1 MANTKI
7 SAFTSGA
14 PAQSTDE
21 FVIARA
27 GANYKLAGSDIKT
40 LAVGAGA
47 VSVTSAKT
55 LSVSNSLTLA
65 GTDGTTMTFPSTSA
79 TIARTDAANTFV
91 GTQTLTGNLIFS
103 ADNTYDI
110 GGSGVNRPRTL
121 LLSGDLYVQS
131 NLGGIYLGSSSD
143 LALLRDTANILALR
157 RASNPQTFRV
167 YNTYSST
174 TNYERG
180 AFTWDTNV
188 FKIGTEK
195 GSGGGTARSMELQTD
210 GITALTL
217 TTAQK
222 AEFAQ
227 TIKTSAPVGGTAAEW
242 KLGTVASVSPTAP
255 DRTIEV
261 EIGGTIYYVHAK
273 TTNN

>member
-7 SAFTSGA
+7 SAFTSGS

-27 GANYKLAGSDIKT
+27 GANYKLAGSDLKT
-40 LAVGAGA
+40 LAIGAGA
-47 VSVTSAKT
+47 VSVTAAKT

-65 GTDGTTMTFPSTSA
+65 GTDGTTMTFPSTNA
-79 TIARTDAANTFV
+79 TIARTDAANTFT
-91 GTQTLTGNLIFS
+91 GNQTITGNLIFG
-103 ADNTYDI
+103 ADSTYDL
-110 GGSGVNRPRTL
+110 GASAANRPRDL
-121 LLSGDLYVQS
+121 FVSRDLYAQS
-131 NLGGIYLGSSSD
+131 NTSGIYIGSASD
-143 LALLRDTANILALR
+143 VALFRDAGNALAIR
-157 RASNPQTFRV
+157 RSTNAQTFRV
-167 YNTYSST
+167 YNTYSSS

-180 AFTWDTNV
+180 IVSWDTNV
-188 FKIGTEK
+188 FVLGTEK
-195 GSGGGTARSMELQTD
+195 GSGGGTARALALRTD
-210 GITALTL
+210 GVTGLTI

-227 TIKTSAPVGGTAAEW
+227 TIKTAAPTSGTAAEW
-242 KLGTVASVSPTAP
+242 KLGTVATVSPTSP

-261 EIGGTIYYVHAK
+261 EVGGTTYYIHAK